1 MGNGIKSAKLKL
13 ARAEKHVRAI
23 KRCVA
28 KYSGSTP
35 HKIVS
40 KSKYQKQLNIPK
52 PPPLEISLLAGEAIY
67 QMRSALDHLAFELI
81 QQNPNIDTIDPGWR
95 ENTQFPLRT
104 RIPKNSV
111 PPLPKSRFAGDL
123 PGIADKPF
131 AFVESLQPYY
141 GIGAINNALRFL
153 VHLSNIDKHRHLNLI
168 RPRTKAFESV
178 RFVSGSTHTGYSML
192 DRGAK
197 LESPAGWSKGDPP
210 VYVNR
215 RYRTVV
221 SFNEKL
227 LGGASG
233 LHLDYLLELILEQ
246 IKMVIVPA
254 FQKFVEGPHAF
265 GSGRI
270 GGV

>member
-1 MGNGIKSAKLKL
+1 MSDGIKSAKLKL
-13 ARAEKHVRAI
+13 TRAGEHIRAI
-23 KRCVA
+23 KRCIA
-28 KYSGSTP
+28 EYSASKP

-52 PPPLEISLLAGEAIY
+52 SPPLEISLLAGEAVY
-67 QMRSALDHLAFELI
+67 QLRSALDHVAFQLV
-81 QQNPNIDTIDPGWR
+81 QMNPNIASIKTNWR
-95 ENTQFPLRT
+95 ENAQFPMRT
-104 RIPKNSV
+104 KVPRGCR
-111 PPLPKSRFAGDL
+111 PPLAKDMFFSDL
-123 PGIADKPF
+123 PGIADEPF
-131 AFVESLQPYY
+131 AFIESLQPYY
-141 GIGAINNALRFL
+141 GIGAVNNALRFL

-192 DRGAK
+192 DRGAR

-233 LHLDYLLELILEQ
+233 LHVDYLLELILHQ
-246 IKMVIVPA
+246 VTSVIVPSLE
-254 FQKFVEGPHAF
+254 KFIKKP
-265 GSGRI
+265 
-270 GGV
+270 